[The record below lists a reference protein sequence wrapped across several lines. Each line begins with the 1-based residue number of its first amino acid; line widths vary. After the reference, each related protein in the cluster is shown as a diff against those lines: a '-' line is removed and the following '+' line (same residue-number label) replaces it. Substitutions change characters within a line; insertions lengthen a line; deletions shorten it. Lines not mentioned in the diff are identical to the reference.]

1 MFPVIKFNKKN
12 KAKDIVLEIDGFNI
26 THKKMNEKTGFFSSI
41 LPDSILKG
49 GRQKQKPIS
58 TIT

>member
-12 KAKDIVLEIDGFNI
+12 KAKDITLEIDGFNI
-26 THKKMNEKTGFFSSI
+26 THRKAVEKSGFFSSI

-49 GRQKQKPIS
+49 GRQK
-58 TIT
+58 